1 MNVNKIIDFSNKF
14 RKEFPYEE
22 LGKINWFPGHMIKN
36 RRLLVDTLKF
46 IDIVMEV
53 RDSRAPI
60 STENPMLSEL
70 LKESSK
76 KKTTKFIVLNK
87 NDLSNKHLQSKI
99 KQYFEK
105 QPPHQQQ
112 QSQLQ
117 QPQPQQQ
124 QFVEFTQSILTE
136 SPQAL
141 SIKLNKANPK
151 HPFQLVKKAVE
162 IHHKL
167 NPPKYKNYLTTQ
179 LMRPLNVLICG
190 LPNVGKSSFIN
201 SVRNASKIGNSKSAK
216 VGALPGVTRHISG
229 FVACEDPPIFI
240 VDTPGIM
247 IPGNLD
253 SNETTLTLALLGC
266 ITEKIVPII
275 SLSDFLLF
283 KLNSISNF
291 NYLKLIENEN
301 IKEEE
306 NENNNNNNNNND
318 NIIPTNLDKFS
329 NEPTDDINKFLKL
342 LSKRNK
348 MLLPGGLPDLELAA
362 KYFIAQYREGKLG
375 CFTLD
380 KIQFQPINS
389 KQVKKDEK
397 QEVKKD
403 EKKKVKNEKK
413 KSD

>member
-1 MNVNKIIDFSNKF
+1 MSVNKIIDFSNKF

-105 QPPHQQQ
+105 QQPQPQSQQQ
-112 QSQLQ
+112 Q
-117 QPQPQQQ
+117 QPQPQQ

-141 SIKLNKANPK
+141 SIKLNKSNPK

-167 NPPKYKNYLTTQ
+167 YPPKYKNYLTTQ

-266 ITEKIVPII
+266 ITEKIVPIV

-291 NYLKLIENEN
+291 NYLKLIEND
-301 IKEEE
+301 EEKQ
-306 NENNNNNNNNND
+306 ENNNNNNSDDDN

-348 MLLPGGLPDLELAA
+348 MLLSGGLPDLELAA

-389 KQVKKDEK
+389 NQEVKKDEK
-397 QEVKKD
+397 QEITKKD
-403 EKKKVKNEKK
+403 EKKQ
-413 KSD
+413 

>member
-1 MNVNKIIDFSNKF
+1 MSVNKIINISNKF

-36 RRLLVDTLKF
+36 RKLLVETLKF

-87 NDLSNKHLQSKI
+87 NDLSNKHLQPKI

-105 QPPHQQQ
+105 QQPLIQ
-112 QSQLQ
+112 QSNQ
-117 QPQPQQQ
+117 QSNQQH
-124 QFVEFTQSILTE
+124 QFVEFTQSILTQ

-141 SIKLNKANPK
+141 STKLNKTNPK

-167 NPPKYKNYLTTQ
+167 NPPKHNNYLTTQ
-179 LMRPLNVLICG
+179 SMKPLNVLICG

-229 FVACEDPPIFI
+229 FVACENPSIFI

-291 NYLKLIENEN
+291 NYLKLIEPIVGGEKEINNTEEEVE
-301 IKEEE
+301 EEE
-306 NENNNNNNNNND
+306 NKNKKQKKNNSNNNNNNNND

-329 NEPTDDINKFLKL
+329 NEPTDNINEFLKL
-342 LSKRNK
+342 VSKRNK
-348 MLLPGGLPDLELAA
+348 MLLPGGSPDLELAA
-362 KYFIAQYREGKLG
+362 KYFIAQYREGRLG

-380 KIQFQPINS
+380 KIHFQPIHS
-389 KQVKKDEK
+389 KE
-397 QEVKKD
+397 E
-403 EKKKVKNEKK
+403 EKK
-413 KSD
+413 